1 LKQEHINQYQPSI
14 AIPINNK
21 TMMFTMSKIKITAYD
36 QFLHEVQTWDRS
48 LDFYK
53 QENNFLK
60 TRLSHVL
67 DNNSDKTF
75 LAFAE
80 QFNSRF
86 LFIDE
91 YIKDLKRDLSQQV
104 NMLNQF
110 MKGNITQ
117 QRPLENLQK
126 KLRTEMVNFEKI
138 VTAIKYDFNQQ
149 LAVYL
154 DIS

>member
-1 LKQEHINQYQPSI
+1 
-14 AIPINNK
+14 
-21 TMMFTMSKIKITAYD
+21 MMFIMSKIKITAYD

-86 LFIDE
+86 LFMDE

-117 QRPLENLQK
+117 QRPLQNLQK
-126 KLRTEMVNFEKI
+126 KLRTEMVDFEKI
-138 VTAIKYDFNQQ
+138 VTAIKYDFNEQM
-149 LAVYL
+149 AVYL

>member
-1 LKQEHINQYQPSI
+1 
-14 AIPINNK
+14 
-21 TMMFTMSKIKITAYD
+21 MFTMSKIKITAYD

>member
-1 LKQEHINQYQPSI
+1 
-14 AIPINNK
+14 
-21 TMMFTMSKIKITAYD
+21 MMFTMSKIKITEYD

-53 QENNFLK
+53 HENNFLK

-86 LFIDE
+86 LFMDE

-110 MKGNITQ
+110 IKGNITQ

-126 KLRTEMVNFEKI
+126 KLRIEMVKFEKN

-149 LAVYL
+149 LAAYL

>member
-1 LKQEHINQYQPSI
+1 
-14 AIPINNK
+14 
-21 TMMFTMSKIKITAYD
+21 MSKIKISEHD

-60 TRLSHVL
+60 TRLSQVL

-86 LFIDE
+86 LFMDD

-110 MKGNITQ
+110 MKGNMSQ

-126 KLRTEMVNFEKI
+126 KLRIEMVNFEKN

>member
-1 LKQEHINQYQPSI
+1 
-14 AIPINNK
+14 
-21 TMMFTMSKIKITAYD
+21 MSKIKITAYD

>member
-1 LKQEHINQYQPSI
+1 
-14 AIPINNK
+14 
-21 TMMFTMSKIKITAYD
+21 MMFTMSKIKITAYD

-86 LFIDE
+86 LFMDE

-110 MKGNITQ
+110 IKGNITQ
-117 QRPLENLQK
+117 QRPMENLQK
-126 KLRTEMVNFEKI
+126 KLRTEMAEFEKN

-149 LAVYL
+149 LAAYL

>member
-1 LKQEHINQYQPSI
+1 
-14 AIPINNK
+14 
-21 TMMFTMSKIKITAYD
+21 MMFTMSKIKITAYD

-138 VTAIKYDFNQQ
+138 VTAIKYDFNEQ

>member
-1 LKQEHINQYQPSI
+1 MIFI
-14 AIPINNK
+14 
-21 TMMFTMSKIKITAYD
+21 MSKIKITAYD

-138 VTAIKYDFNQQ
+138 VTAIKYDFNEQ

>member
-1 LKQEHINQYQPSI
+1 
-14 AIPINNK
+14 
-21 TMMFTMSKIKITAYD
+21 MMFTMSKIKITVHD

-48 LDFYK
+48 LDFCK

-67 DNNSDKTF
+67 DNNSDKIF

-86 LFIDE
+86 LFMDD

-104 NMLNQF
+104 NMLSQF
-110 MKGNITQ
+110 MKGNVTQ

-126 KLRTEMVNFEKI
+126 KLRAEMVKFEKN
-138 VTAIKYDFNQQ
+138 VTSIKYDFNQQ
-149 LAVYL
+149 IAVYL

>member
-1 LKQEHINQYQPSI
+1 
-14 AIPINNK
+14 
-21 TMMFTMSKIKITAYD
+21 MSKIKITAYD

-86 LFIDE
+86 LFMDE

-117 QRPLENLQK
+117 QRPLQNLQK
-126 KLRTEMVNFEKI
+126 KLRTEMVDFEKI
-138 VTAIKYDFNQQ
+138 VTAIKYDFNEQM
-149 LAVYL
+149 AVYL

>member
-1 LKQEHINQYQPSI
+1 
-14 AIPINNK
+14 
-21 TMMFTMSKIKITAYD
+21 MSKIKITAYD

-86 LFIDE
+86 LFMDE

-110 MKGNITQ
+110 MKGNSTQ
-117 QRPLENLQK
+117 QTPLENLQK
-126 KLRTEMVNFEKI
+126 KLRVEMVKFEKN
-138 VTAIKYDFNQQ
+138 VTAIKYYFNQQ

>member
-1 LKQEHINQYQPSI
+1 
-14 AIPINNK
+14 
-21 TMMFTMSKIKITAYD
+21 MSKIKITAYD

-138 VTAIKYDFNQQ
+138 LTAIKYDFNEQ

>member
-1 LKQEHINQYQPSI
+1 
-14 AIPINNK
+14 
-21 TMMFTMSKIKITAYD
+21 MMFTMSKIKITAYD

>member
-1 LKQEHINQYQPSI
+1 MIFI
-14 AIPINNK
+14 
-21 TMMFTMSKIKITAYD
+21 MSKIKITAYD

-138 VTAIKYDFNQQ
+138 LTAIKYDFNEQ

>member
-1 LKQEHINQYQPSI
+1 
-14 AIPINNK
+14 
-21 TMMFTMSKIKITAYD
+21 MMFIMSKIKITAYD

-67 DNNSDKTF
+67 DNNSDKSF

-86 LFIDE
+86 LFMDE

-110 MKGNITQ
+110 MKGNSKQ
-117 QRPLENLQK
+117 QTPLENLQK
-126 KLRTEMVNFEKI
+126 KLRVEMVKFEKN

>member
-1 LKQEHINQYQPSI
+1 
-14 AIPINNK
+14 
-21 TMMFTMSKIKITAYD
+21 MFTMSKIKITAYD

-138 VTAIKYDFNQQ
+138 VTAIKYDFNEQ

>member
-1 LKQEHINQYQPSI
+1 
-14 AIPINNK
+14 
-21 TMMFTMSKIKITAYD
+21 MMFIMSKIKITEHD

-75 LAFAE
+75 LTFAE

-86 LFIDE
+86 LFMDE

-110 MKGNITQ
+110 IRGNITQ
-117 QRPLENLQK
+117 QRPIENLQK
-126 KLRTEMVNFEKI
+126 KLRIEMVEFEKN

-149 LAVYL
+149 LAAYL

>member
-1 LKQEHINQYQPSI
+1 MI
-14 AIPINNK
+14 
-21 TMMFTMSKIKITAYD
+21 FTMNKKKITKHD

-67 DNNSDKTF
+67 DNNSDRNF

-86 LFIDE
+86 LFMDD

-110 MKGNITQ
+110 IMGNVTQ

-126 KLRTEMVNFEKI
+126 KLRTEMVKFEKN

-149 LAVYL
+149 LSVYL

>member
-1 LKQEHINQYQPSI
+1 
-14 AIPINNK
+14 
-21 TMMFTMSKIKITAYD
+21 MMFIMSKIKITAYD

-86 LFIDE
+86 LFMDE

-117 QRPLENLQK
+117 QRPLQNLQK
-126 KLRTEMVNFEKI
+126 KLRTEMVDFEKI
-138 VTAIKYDFNQQ
+138 VTAIKYDINEQM
-149 LAVYL
+149 AVYL

>member
-1 LKQEHINQYQPSI
+1 
-14 AIPINNK
+14 
-21 TMMFTMSKIKITAYD
+21 MMVTMSKIKITEYD

-80 QFNSRF
+80 QFNSRI
-86 LFIDE
+86 LFMDD

-110 MKGNITQ
+110 MNGNMSQ
-117 QRPLENLQK
+117 QRPLENLQT
-126 KLRTEMVNFEKI
+126 KLRTEMVNFEKN

>member
-1 LKQEHINQYQPSI
+1 
-14 AIPINNK
+14 
-21 TMMFTMSKIKITAYD
+21 MSKIKITAYD

-149 LAVYL
+149 LAAYL

>member
-1 LKQEHINQYQPSI
+1 
-14 AIPINNK
+14 
-21 TMMFTMSKIKITAYD
+21 MSKIKITAYD

-138 VTAIKYDFNQQ
+138 VTAIKYDFNEQ